1 MTPREPSGEA
11 PMLLDKQNR
20 PALDF
25 YRKIGWQST
34 QLTCLRKSIAM
45 EE

>member
-1 MTPREPSGEA
+1 MTPREPSKEA
-11 PMLLDKQNR
+11 SMPMDNQNR

-25 YRKIGWQST
+25 YRKMGWKST